1 VKAKAII
8 SKILLFAFW
17 IGISVGLIVLLAAA
31 THKQQQH
38 LCNNVLIKIDGN
50 ADLLHVDEAEISALI
65 NKAAATKIKGEA
77 ITAINLSQLEKG
89 LRKHPWIK
97 DAQLYFDTKN
107 NLHVRVKERIPAA
120 RIFTTAGN
128 SFFIDRDGHRMPVLD
143 LVGIRL
149 PVFTNFSS
157 SSTLR
162 KKDSALLKDIVQLVD
177 FTSGHSFWNSQVG
190 QIDIT
195 PEGKFEI
202 VPVIGDHIIR
212 FGKADNIEEKFSNLF
227 IFYQQ
232 VLSKTGFDKY
242 KFIDIQYKN
251 QVIGQHKTGSTA
263 IDSEQLKK
271 NIEQFILQQQL
282 LQEEV
287 ITQVTEKP
295 VIVPTASS
303 VITEK
308 KPEPVV
314 VKNPTPNPAKTK
326 SVPVQKSVKK
336 VESKNVEAKEGKK
349 PKAVM
354 PARV

>member
-1 VKAKAII
+1 VKAKTII
-8 SKILLFAFW
+8 SKILFFSFW
-17 IGISVGLIVLLAAA
+17 LAISSGLIILLAAA
-31 THKQQQH
+31 TQKQQQH
-38 LCNNVLIKIDGN
+38 VCNNVLIKIDGN

-77 ITAINLSQLEKG
+77 VTAINLSQLEKG
-89 LRKHPWIK
+89 LKKHPWIK
-97 DAQLYFDTKN
+97 DAQLYFDSKN
-107 NLHVRVKERIPAA
+107 NLHVRVKERVPAA

-128 SFFIDRDGHRMPVLD
+128 SFFMDRDGYRMPVLD

-157 SSTLR
+157 SSKLSS
-162 KKDSALLKDIVQLVD
+162 KDSGLLKDVVRLVD
-177 FTSGHSFWNSQVG
+177 FTSNHNFWNSQVG

-251 QVIGQHKTGSTA
+251 QVIGQHKTGTTA

-271 NIEQFILQQQL
+271 NIEQFILQQQS

-287 ITQVTEKP
+287 ITHVTEKP
-295 VIVPTASS
+295 VYVPTASP
-303 VITEK
+303 VISEK

-314 VKNPTPNPAKTK
+314 VKNPTPNPAKAK
-326 SVPVQKSVKK
+326 SVPVQKPVKKPEKK
-336 VESKNVEAKEGKK
+336 VETKEDKK

-354 PARV
+354 PSRV